1 MGRMY
6 HVRHCAGMRA
16 ILLVVVCGL
25 LGCKGKNANQ
35 TSGSGAVGSGSAVAT
50 AGSDSGSAGSAGSAT
65 GAGSAEGSAAG
76 SGTGSGSAAA
86 ATGPTLSA
94 KGGLSTLGKIKEAD
108 ETATAKEI
116 EKKLGLPGVTV
127 SFDVM
132 DVAGEVEREEG
143 YWSVKRG
150 EKELV
155 QALRT
160 MSGPD
165 EAGPLAVVVWTEEI
179 PTADSIK
186 VGDTF
191 ATLIAKHPDVKCK
204 ADGIAD
210 TVYADI
216 VCTDAKEKELGYL
229 ISPDKAKIKKGKVAP
244 DTAKIIAI
252 GHEF

>member
-16 ILLVVVCGL
+16 ILLVVVGGL

-35 TSGSGAVGSGSAVAT
+35 TSGSGSGSSPEVV
-50 AGSDSGSAGSAGSAT
+50 
-65 GAGSAEGSAAG
+65 
-76 SGTGSGSAAA
+76 AAA
-86 ATGPTLSA
+86 PADAPPAIDAMAAPDAPAAPNGPTLSA
-94 KGGLSTLGKIKEAD
+94 KGGLSTLGKIKQGDDEA
-108 ETATAKEI
+108 ATSKEI
-116 EKKLGLPGVTV
+116 EKKLGLPGVKV

-143 YWSVKRG
+143 YWNVKRG
-150 EKELV
+150 EKEII

-179 PTADSIK
+179 PTADGIK

-191 ATLIAKHPDVKCK
+191 ATLVAKHPDVTCK
-204 ADGIAD
+204 AGGVAE
-210 TVYADI
+210 TVYADML
-216 VCTDAKEKELGYL
+216 CSDAKEKELSYL
-229 ISPDKAKIKKGKVAP
+229 ISPDKAKIKKGKIEP

>member
-25 LGCKGKNANQ
+25 LGCKGKSANQ
-35 TSGSGAVGSGSAVAT
+35 TSGSGSGSSTVAVAVT
-50 AGSDSGSAGSAGSAT
+50 PADASLAIDAMDVVDAAT
-65 GAGSAEGSAAG
+65 
-76 SGTGSGSAAA
+76 AAA
-86 ATGPTLSA
+86 GPTLSA
-94 KGGLSTLGKIKEAD
+94 KGGLSSLGKMKQGDDEA
-108 ETATAKEI
+108 TTGKAI
-116 EKKLGLPGVTV
+116 EKKIGLPGVAV

-150 EKELV
+150 EKEII

-179 PTADSIK
+179 PTADGIK
-186 VGDTF
+186 VGDTV
-191 ATLIAKHPDVKCK
+191 ATLAAKYPDLKCESG
-204 ADGIAD
+204 GIAE

-216 VCTDAKEKELGYL
+216 ICRNPKEKELGYL
-229 ISPDKAKIKKGKVAP
+229 ISPDKVKLKKGKVSP